1 MATPMLEAMRRW
13 ASRVEFSAMTAK
25 TTSPRLRRL
34 SPSLRGMS
42 LHRGGKMEETRTRF
56 SAAMPASRR
65 ASSKLVRRSLCLPT
79 PLVKKRRVGT
89 MFMPNGKTLR
99 GRCGDAALG
108 GDSAAAVAWNVSKL
122 SQRSGG
128 VGHGGVAMEKNAGDW
143 RRELEALRRAGVAGW
158 GGRRRAE
165 GGDLRG
171 WRQKRCKNAIK
182 MVRHRDQSGWN
193 LLFFK
198 TRTVILWSLDS
209 PATMWGRV
217 CYRCRAIRRPTL

>member
-128 VGHGGVAMEKNAGDW
+128 VGHGGAAMEKMREIGGGSW
-143 RRELEALRRAGVAGW
+143 RRRTGPAGREGEIGRAFCAVSYELMSCE
-158 GGRRRAE
+158 
-165 GGDLRG
+165 
-171 WRQKRCKNAIK
+171 Q
-182 MVRHRDQSGWN
+182 
-193 LLFFK
+193 
-198 TRTVILWSLDS
+198 
-209 PATMWGRV
+209 
-217 CYRCRAIRRPTL
+217 